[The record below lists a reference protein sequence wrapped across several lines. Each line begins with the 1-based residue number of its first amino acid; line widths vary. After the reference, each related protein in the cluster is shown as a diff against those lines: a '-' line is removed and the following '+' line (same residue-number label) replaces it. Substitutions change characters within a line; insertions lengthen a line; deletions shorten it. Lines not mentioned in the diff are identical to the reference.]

1 MDIGNDLYFTTL
13 YIITVFIIILILS
26 ILQQIRKKRL
36 EKKINEFEKEK
47 NLLINA
53 PILNELSKVEALVK
67 NNPLEKSYNIWEKK
81 FEYTRDNEIP
91 KINDLIIEVD
101 YLMENKKYK
110 KVIFKLIEIEIKIYE
125 IRTKINTIF
134 EQIKNITYS
143 EEKNRTTVTKLK
155 AKYRELK
162 AIFEKTKPDYN
173 EFQDTIELRL
183 EAIEKR
189 FQEFEDIMEKNDYEE
204 VIYIVKGLTE
214 MINHMKIVIE
224 EIPEIILMGRD
235 LIPKRSEDVS
245 TEYIKM
251 VREGYQLDYLN
262 IEYNIGEA
270 EKKVNNIFDRVK
282 VLNLEDVT
290 FELKT
295 ILEYFDCMFDD
306 FEKERLAKKEF
317 EEKIEMYRKKNKHI
331 QKGLDALFVQIPE
344 FKKIYNFSDENT
356 DTLKLI
362 SNELSLL
369 NNDYKQLIEFEAKR
383 TFPYSRLYKDL
394 EMIILKLAKMQE
406 KFNLLVNHIGSMK
419 DDEERARTQLYNI
432 NSVLKHSKYKIR
444 KNRLPVI
451 IEKYNI
457 ELNEAVLAIKEIQ
470 KELLKKPMDID
481 TLNIRVDTARDL
493 VFKHSNTTNEIIRS
507 ALLAEHAIVYGN
519 RYRSNKASISE
530 ALKNAEMLFNSGEY
544 KKSLETSI
552 EAIDIVEPGIYKK
565 ILDLCK
571 E

>member
-317 EEKIEMYRKKNKHI
+317 EEKTEMYRKKNKHI

-432 NSVLKHSKYKIR
+432 SSVLKHSKYKMR
-444 KNRLPVI
+444 KNRLSVI
-451 IEKYNI
+451 SEKYSI